1 MTPIPTA
8 PSGYLGR
15 FAPSP
20 SGPLHF
26 GSLVCAL
33 ASYLDA
39 KLHKGQWLLRIE
51 DIDPPREVAGAASA
65 IVRSLEQHGLS
76 WDGPVLW
83 QSQRSSQYEAVLERL
98 RQAGQIYPCSC
109 TRKRLE
115 SLGHKYDGHCRTHP
129 AQLPA
134 AWRLQVAEDTAIRFV
149 DRHLGHQ
156 VQQLGAQG
164 DFIIHRKDGLFAYA
178 LAVVVDDWQ
187 QGITH
192 VVRGSDLLSATG
204 NQVFLFNL
212 LGAQPPSYAHIPV
225 ITDCQGLKLSKQNHA
240 QALDSQIPGHNL
252 WRALWALGARPPKE
266 LSQSDPVDV
275 IQWALEYWQLGQLP
289 TGTSVLESDLPI

>member
-1 MTPIPTA
+1 M
-8 PSGYLGR
+8 PSPYIGR

-39 KLHKGQWLLRIE
+39 KLNHGLWQLRIE
-51 DIDPPREVAGAASA
+51 DIDPPREVPGAASA
-65 IVRSLEQHGLS
+65 IVRSLEHHGLT
-76 WDGPVLW
+76 WDGPVIW
-83 QSQRSSQYEAVLERL
+83 QSKHGHRYDGVLEHL
-98 RQAGQIYPCSC
+98 RQAGHIYPCSC

-115 SLGHKYDGHCRTHP
+115 ALDHHYDGHCRHHP
-129 AQLPA
+129 AGLPA
-134 AWRLQVAEDTAIRFV
+134 AWRLQVPQDQFIEFN

-156 VQQLGAQG
+156 LAHLGAQG

-192 VVRGSDLLSATG
+192 VVRGSDLLDATF
-204 NQVFLFNL
+204 NQVYLFNL
-212 LGAQPPSYAHIPV
+212 LGAPAPTYAHVPV
-225 ITDCQGLKLSKQNHA
+225 ITNSEGQKLSKQNHA
-240 QALDSQIPGHNL
+240 PALAEQTPGRNL
-252 WRALWALGARPPKE
+252 WRALAALGAQPPGE
-266 LSQSDPVDV
+266 LMEETPEMVINWGLQHWDLSQ
-275 IQWALEYWQLGQLP
+275 LP
-289 TGTSVLESDLPI
+289 AGLSCPELPLP